1 MKLATALTDDGRVV
15 AGPVIDDELI
25 DVSTSVGS
33 MVQLLDPDRRGDIE
47 AAIPDAT
54 RHSLDLLHWL
64 PPVTEPRRILCI
76 GVNYATHAAESD
88 RAPTGQEHPVVFTR
102 FASSLVGNE
111 QPIIRPHV
119 STAFDW
125 EGELAVVIGRRARHV
140 AATDAHHVI
149 GGWSCF
155 MDGTLRD
162 YQRHTSQFIH
172 GKNFD
177 RSGSFGPWIVTP
189 DELPDATSLDIATTV
204 NGEQMQHAS
213 TSDLIHP
220 IDRLIAYCSTFTT
233 LEPGD
238 VIATGTPGGVGY
250 ARTPPIFLVPGDV
263 VEVIIEGVGTLRNT
277 VIDEAALNG

>member
-1 MKLATALTDDGRVV
+1 MRLATARTPDGQLV
-15 AGPVIDDELI
+15 AGPVVGDELI
-25 DVSTSVGS
+25 DVSPSLGS
-33 MVQLLDPDRRGDIE
+33 MLQLIDVDRRPDIE
-47 AAIPDAT
+47 AAA
-54 RHSLDLLHWL
+54 RSSAHHRLDQLQWL
-64 PPVTEPRRILCI
+64 PPITEPRRILCI

-88 RAPTGQEHPVVFTR
+88 RAPTGTEHPVVFTR
-102 FASSLVGNE
+102 FPSSLVGHE
-111 QPIIRPHV
+111 QPLIRPRA

-140 AATDAHHVI
+140 DAADAHRMI

-155 MDGTLRD
+155 NDGTLRD
-162 YQRHTSQFIH
+162 FQRHTSQFIP

-177 RSGSFGPWIVTP
+177 DSGSFGPWIVTP
-189 DELPDATSLDIATTV
+189 DELPDASALDIATTV
-204 NGEQMQHAS
+204 NGQTMQHAS

-263 VEVIIEGVGTLRNT
+263 VEVTIEGIGTLRNT
-277 VIDEAALNG
+277 VVDEPSP